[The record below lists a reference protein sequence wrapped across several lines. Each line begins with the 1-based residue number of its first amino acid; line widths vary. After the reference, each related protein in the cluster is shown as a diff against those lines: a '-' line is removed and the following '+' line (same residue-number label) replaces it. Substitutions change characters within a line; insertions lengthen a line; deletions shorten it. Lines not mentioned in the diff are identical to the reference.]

1 MRSSY
6 IFGISSAVVLVVIG
20 VFGFVFFSFS
30 SRQPNGSEPSR
41 TSAEGAT
48 QSASEGGLRP
58 VPAAEP
64 EVNVVLPFVRSTSS
78 LLFVGDIMLDR
89 TVQTRTT
96 ASKNPNYPFAK
107 LPLGWLGSFD
117 YTIANLEGPVTD
129 KRRPPEKSIDFKFE
143 PAWLPVLKNLG
154 FDAFS
159 QANNHAL
166 DQGRLGAADS
176 SKRLTETGF
185 LHFGDQVND
194 GDIALATT
202 TVGKTRLA
210 FLGWNTTDNPIVKED
225 AEAVIKKANEQSDLV
240 IAYLHWGNEYRAK
253 PDQSSVELAHWLID
267 QGVDVVVGGH
277 PHWSQG
283 ASLYKGKP
291 ILWSLGNFVFDQDW
305 SEETRYGLAASL
317 ELVDNKVAAINLY
330 PLRIDLSQPR
340 LLENEQKR
348 LRLEELA
355 KRSDADLADA
365 VRSGRILV
373 K

>member
-1 MRSSY
+1 MRSSF
-6 IFGISSAVVLVVIG
+6 IFGISSAVVLVIVG
-20 VFGFVFFSFS
+20 VLGFFFVAYQSNEAES
-30 SRQPNGSEPSR
+30 SR
-41 TSAEGAT
+41 TSAKSIA
-48 QSASEGGLRP
+48 QSASEGGLRLVP
-58 VPAAEP
+58 EAEPAPVVIVPAT
-64 EVNVVLPFVRSTSS
+64 VTTS

-89 TVQTRTT
+89 TVQTRTI

-117 YTIANLEGPVTD
+117 YTVGNLEGPVTD
-129 KRRPPEKSIDFKFE
+129 KRRPPEKSIDFIFE
-143 PAWLPVLKNLG
+143 PSWLPILKSLG
-154 FDAFS
+154 IDAFS

-166 DQGRLGAADS
+166 DQGRLGASDS
-176 SKRLTETGF
+176 SKRLTDSGF
-185 LHFGDQVND
+185 LHFGDQVDD

-202 TVGKTRLA
+202 TVGETRIA
-210 FLGWNTTDNPIVKED
+210 FLGWNTTDNPIVKKD
-225 AEAVIKKANEQSDLV
+225 AEAVMKKAKEQSDLV
-240 IAYLHWGNEYRAK
+240 IAYLHWGSEYRAQ
-253 PDQSSVELAHWLID
+253 PDKSSVEMAHWLID
-267 QGVDVVVGGH
+267 QGINVVVGGH

-283 ASLYKGKP
+283 VSTYKGKP
-291 ILWSLGNFVFDQDW
+291 IVWSLGNFVFDQDW

-317 ELVDNKVAAINLY
+317 ELVEKEVVAINLY

-340 LLENEQKR
+340 LLENNQKR